1 MNILI
6 ILNFN
11 IDQKLKSLYKILGI
25 HNLNLKYHNSKEGIQ
40 ALKDKADQL
49 SMENLQLKYH
59 INNLQK
65 ANDKLNLDADRKSD
79 EIVKLQDQ
87 IASNRDEY
95 NKIGIIF
102 FFIFP

>member
-11 IDQKLKSLYKILGI
+11 IDQKLKSLCKILGI
-25 HNLNLKYHNSKEGIQ
+25 YNLNLKYYNSKEGIQ

-95 NKIGIIF
+95 NKIGTIF